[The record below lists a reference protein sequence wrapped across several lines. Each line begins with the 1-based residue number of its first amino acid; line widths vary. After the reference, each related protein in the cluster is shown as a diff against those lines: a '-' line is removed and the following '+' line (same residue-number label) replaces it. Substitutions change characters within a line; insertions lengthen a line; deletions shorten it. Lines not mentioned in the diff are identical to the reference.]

1 MNSEDRKRLR
11 KQKHRIMMMRLWLPV
26 VLVVVL
32 VVGLTAGGIA
42 MSLGQTK
49 SVAEQG
55 TKEDGTKNVET
66 KEASNESKE
75 AGDENGEAQT
85 VDQAGADKQQ
95 SEEAQ
100 TGAESD
106 NSQAGNEDYDSN
118 HAIEQSDFDEFITNL
133 NEAVAQKHDIIPIC
147 TTVLSADQP
156 PKEDIMLDQQKIT
169 ILYCRLS
176 NEDAQEGESNS
187 IANQREYLTRY
198 ARDHG
203 YTNLKILVDDGYTG
217 TNFNRPG
224 VQEGFELV
232 KQGLVGCWLVK
243 DLSRFGRDYLTV
255 GQYTD
260 IIFPSYDVRF
270 IAINDGVDS
279 NRGDS
284 EGFAAI
290 RNLFNEWYPRDT
302 SKKVRVSLRQRGTSG
317 KHMGKPPYGYRCDPE
332 DKDHWI
338 LDEEAAPVV
347 KLIFDLCIDGKG
359 PEQIARI
366 LEEKQILTAK
376 ALYAKRKKKPMPE
389 RPYHWG
395 NQSIVGILERQ
406 EYTGCT
412 CNFKTY
418 SKSYKLKKRIPNEP
432 ENMFYLPD
440 TQEAIVSQAQFDRVQ
455 ELRKNK
461 RRPAKAERQGL
472 FSGLLFCADCGGKLH
487 FATSKSFEGKQD
499 HYVCNNYKSNRGT
512 CTAHYIREDVL
523 REIVLERIRAVNEY
537 IRSDVD
543 GFQEEWLQC
552 RRTDQERSIRDDKK
566 KLEQA
571 KKRLADLDVIIS
583 RLYEDYVLG
592 NLNQDRYRKMSAD
605 YEAEQERLKLEIE
618 VIEEWVEQR
627 EEMNDGLDAFIA
639 LTQKYVDVEE
649 LTQTIVNEYIKKI
662 IVYAP
667 DKSSGKRKQKVKI
680 FFNFVDDVDIPVI
693 SEPIITQ
700 TTYEHRKTA

>member
-1 MNSEDRKRLR
+1 M
-11 KQKHRIMMMRLWLPV
+11 
-26 VLVVVL
+26 
-32 VVGLTAGGIA
+32 TA
-42 MSLGQTK
+42 T
-49 SVAEQG
+49 
-55 TKEDGTKNVET
+55 
-66 KEASNESKE
+66 
-75 AGDENGEAQT
+75 
-85 VDQAGADKQQ
+85 
-95 SEEAQ
+95 
-100 TGAESD
+100 
-106 NSQAGNEDYDSN
+106 
-118 HAIEQSDFDEFITNL
+118 
-133 NEAVAQKHDIIPIC
+133 QKHDIIPIC

-279 NRGDS
+279 NRG
-284 EGFAAI
+284 
-290 RNLFNEWYPRDT
+290 
-302 SKKVRVSLRQRGTSG
+302 
-317 KHMGKPPYGYRCDPE
+317 
-332 DKDHWI
+332 
-338 LDEEAAPVV
+338 
-347 KLIFDLCIDGKG
+347 
-359 PEQIARI
+359 
-366 LEEKQILTAK
+366 
-376 ALYAKRKKKPMPE
+376 
-389 RPYHWG
+389 
-395 NQSIVGILERQ
+395 
-406 EYTGCT
+406 
-412 CNFKTY
+412 
-418 SKSYKLKKRIPNEP
+418 
-432 ENMFYLPD
+432 
-440 TQEAIVSQAQFDRVQ
+440 
-455 ELRKNK
+455 
-461 RRPAKAERQGL
+461 
-472 FSGLLFCADCGGKLH
+472 
-487 FATSKSFEGKQD
+487 
-499 HYVCNNYKSNRGT
+499 T

-571 KKRLADLDVIIS
+571 KKRLADLDVIIA

>member
-1 MNSEDRKRLR
+1 M
-11 KQKHRIMMMRLWLPV
+11 
-26 VLVVVL
+26 
-32 VVGLTAGGIA
+32 T
-42 MSLGQTK
+42 QT
-49 SVAEQG
+49 QI
-55 TKEDGTKNVET
+55 
-66 KEASNESKE
+66 
-75 AGDENGEAQT
+75 
-85 VDQAGADKQQ
+85 
-95 SEEAQ
+95 
-100 TGAESD
+100 
-106 NSQAGNEDYDSN
+106 
-118 HAIEQSDFDEFITNL
+118 HATISSCT
-133 NEAVAQKHDIIPIC
+133 PI
-147 TTVLSADQP
+147 LSADP
-156 PKEDIMLDQQKIT
+156 TVKEDAMLDQQKIT

-176 NEDAQEGESNS
+176 NEDALDGESNS
-187 IANQREYLTRY
+187 IQNQKEFLTRY
-198 ARDHG
+198 AAEHG

-217 TNFNRPG
+217 TNFDRPG
-224 VQEGFELV
+224 VQEGFTLV

-270 IAINDGVDS
+270 IAVNDGVDS
-279 NRGDS
+279 ERGDS
-284 EGFAAI
+284 DGFAAI

-302 SKKVRVSLRQRGTSG
+302 SKKVRVVFRQKGTSG
-317 KHMGKPPYGYRCDPE
+317 KHLGKPPYGYRTDPA

-338 LDEEAAPVV
+338 IDEDAAPVV
-347 KLIFDLCIDGKG
+347 KRIFNLAIDGKG

-366 LEEKQILTAK
+366 LEQDKVLTTK
-376 ALYAKRKKKPMPE
+376 ALYAKQSENHPDPKKRKKMPE
-389 RPYHWG
+389 RPYHWIG
-395 NQSIVGILERQ
+395 QSVAGILERM

-418 SKSYKLKKRIPNEP
+418 SKSYKLKKRIPNAIED
-432 ENMFYLPD
+432 MCIFPD
-440 TQEAIVSQAQFDRVQ
+440 TQEAIVSQAQWDRVQ

-461 RRPAKAERQGL
+461 RRPTKAERQGL
-472 FSGLLFCADCGGKLH
+472 FSGLLFCPDCGNKLH
-487 FATSKSFEGKQD
+487 FATCKSFDGKQD
-499 HYVCNNYKSNRGT
+499 HYVCSSYKSGRGT
-512 CTAHYIREDVL
+512 CSAHYIREDVL
-523 REIVLERIRAVNEY
+523 RELVLERIRAVNAY
-537 IRSDVD
+537 IRQDVE

>member
-1 MNSEDRKRLR
+1 M
-11 KQKHRIMMMRLWLPV
+11 
-26 VLVVVL
+26 
-32 VVGLTAGGIA
+32 TA
-42 MSLGQTK
+42 T
-49 SVAEQG
+49 
-55 TKEDGTKNVET
+55 
-66 KEASNESKE
+66 
-75 AGDENGEAQT
+75 
-85 VDQAGADKQQ
+85 
-95 SEEAQ
+95 
-100 TGAESD
+100 
-106 NSQAGNEDYDSN
+106 
-118 HAIEQSDFDEFITNL
+118 
-133 NEAVAQKHDIIPIC
+133 QKHDIIPVC
-147 TTVLSADQP
+147 TTVLSADQQ

-176 NEDAQEGESNS
+176 NEDAQDGESNS

-270 IAINDGVDS
+270 IAVNDGVDS

-302 SKKVRVSLRQRGTSG
+302 SKKVRVSLQQRGTSG

-389 RPYHWG
+389 RPYHWS

-693 SEPIITQ
+693 SEPIVTQ
-700 TTYEHRKTA
+700 TTYERRKTA